1 MTTISPENLFAF
13 CIFAF
18 VSCITPG
25 PNNLMVLTSGLTY
38 GFKRSVPHITGI
50 SIGFGL
56 MVFIT
61 GLGIHKLFVEYPR
74 LQTLLKLGACAY
86 FFWFAYKLATA
97 IPANEGNKVE
107 SKPMSFLG
115 AVAFQWI
122 NPKAWVMALGA
133 LAAYL
138 PASSSII
145 DVALLA
151 VIYGV
156 LCFPC
161 VGIWAGFGTTLNKFL
176 KTPEK
181 VRLFNKGVA
190 ILLLLSLYPILF
202 E

>member
-1 MTTISPENLFAF
+1 MTTISTENLIAF

-18 VSCITPG
+18 VSCVTPG
-25 PNNLMVLTSGLTY
+25 PNNLMVMTSGLVY
-38 GFKRSVPHITGI
+38 GFKRSIPHISGI

-61 GLGIHKLFVEYPR
+61 GLGIHKLFIEYPSI
-74 LQTLLKLGACAY
+74 QIALKLGACIY

-97 IPANEGNKVE
+97 TPSSE
-107 SKPMSFLG
+107 SDKIEYKPITFLG

-138 PASSSII
+138 PASSSVI

-151 VIYGV
+151 VIYGL

-176 KTPEK
+176 KTPDK

-190 ILLLLSLYPILF
+190 VLLLLSLYPILF